1 MAETILSMKEIVKV
15 FGGVH
20 ALNNVQFELKKG
32 EIHALIGENGA
43 GKSTLMKILLG
54 FHEADAGEI
63 FLKGEKVHFHSPTE
77 ALNHGISMIH
87 QEISLIPEMNV
98 AENIWLGREAMFKTL
113 GLVDRKKCHK
123 KTQELLKELGIDI
136 DSTKKI
142 RELSVA
148 NMQLVELARAVS
160 YNSEIIIM
168 DEPTSALTNKEI
180 EILYRIAR
188 ELAAKG
194 TAIIFISHKLEE
206 IYSICQR
213 VTVLRDGTY
222 VATEYTDKLPMETLI
237 NMIVG
242 RKDTKAFEK
251 DSTATDKLVFEV
263 KNLSKKGV
271 FSDISFKVHAGE
283 ILGFSGLMGA
293 GRTEIMEAIFGSTR
307 ADSGEI
313 FYMGNKIE
321 NKNPA
326 SAVANGMGMVT
337 EDRLR
342 TGAIPTLSVMENLTI
357 VGMKDLSN
365 KCGLFSHRKEHEFFD
380 KNANEFEVKY
390 GSEKD
395 LIGSLSGGN
404 QQKVIFARWLATK
417 PKVLILDEPTRGID
431 IGSKQEI
438 YRLISKL
445 AADGM
450 TILLVSS
457 EMPELLSLSD
467 RIHVVRDGKIVYSCT
482 REEATQEKL
491 ISYAFG
497 IQKAEEMSHEKKQ

>member
-1 MAETILSMKEIVKV
+1 MGETILSMKGIVKV

-20 ALNNVQFELKKG
+20 ALNNVQFELEKG

-43 GKSTLMKILLG
+43 GKSTLMKVLLG

-63 FLKGEKVHFHSPTE
+63 MLKGEKVHFRSPAE
-77 ALNHGISMIH
+77 ALNNGISMIH
-87 QEISLIPEMNV
+87 QEISLVPELDV
-98 AENIWLGREAMFKTL
+98 AENIWLGRERLFKTA
-113 GLVDRKKCHK
+113 GLIDRKKRYK
-123 KTQELLKELGIDI
+123 KTKELLKELDIDI
-136 DSTKKI
+136 DPSKQI

-160 YNSEIIIM
+160 FDSDIIIM

-188 ELAAKG
+188 KLAAAG

-222 VATEYTDKLPMETLI
+222 VATESTENLPMETLI

-242 RKDTKAFEK
+242 RKNTRTFEK
-251 DSTATDKLVFEV
+251 DSTTTDELVLEV
-263 KNLSKKGV
+263 KDLNKKGV
-271 FSDISFKVHAGE
+271 FSDINFKVHAGE
-283 ILGFSGLMGA
+283 VLGFSGLMGA
-293 GRTEIMEAIFGSTR
+293 GRTEIMEAIFGITQP
-307 ADSGEI
+307 DSGEI
-313 FYMGNKIE
+313 LYMGNKIE

-326 SAVANGMGMVT
+326 SAVANGIGMVT

-342 TGAIPTLSVMENLTI
+342 SGAIPTLSVMENLTI
-357 VGMKDLSN
+357 VGVKDLVN
-365 KCGLFSHRKEHEFFD
+365 KFGLFSHQKEYEYFD
-380 KNANEFEVKY
+380 KNAKEFEVKY
-390 GSEKD
+390 GSEND

-404 QQKVIFARWLATK
+404 QQKVIFARWLSTK

-431 IGSKQEI
+431 VGSKQEI
-438 YRLISKL
+438 YRLITKL

-450 TILLVSS
+450 AILLVSS

-467 RIHVVRDGKIVYSCT
+467 RIHVVRGGKIVYSCN

-497 IQKAEEMSHEKKQ
+497 IQKNGGNES